1 MTGRKRVRLTIDS
14 ALEHVSMVGN
24 ALRGILEN
32 EPGPRQAI
40 ALVELAVCEAV
51 NNAII
56 HGYGRQAGSLVEVDV
71 HLGEG
76 RLDVTVADQG
86 RGFERFPDT
95 LPAIPDGDV
104 LEQMPMG
111 GWGLRIMGE
120 VMDVV
125 GYSSA
130 GGRNELSMSRRWE

>member
-1 MTGRKRVRLTIDS
+1 MTVPKRVRLTIDS
-14 ALEHVSMVGN
+14 SLDHVSMVGN

-32 EPGPRQAI
+32 EPGPRQDI
-40 ALVELAVCEAV
+40 PLIELAVCEAV

-56 HGYGRQAGSLVEVDV
+56 HGYGRKAGSPVEVDV
-71 HLGEG
+71 ILDGG
-76 RLDVTVADQG
+76 RLEVVVADLGQ
-86 RGFERFPDT
+86 GFERFPDT
-95 LPAIPDGDV
+95 LPGIPGGDD

-120 VMDVV
+120 VMETV

-130 GGRNELSMSRRWE
+130 QGRNELSMSRRWE

>member
-32 EPGPRQAI
+32 EPGPRQDI
-40 ALVELAVCEAV
+40 PLVELAVCEAV

-56 HGYGRQAGSLVEVDV
+56 HGYGRRAGSPVEVDV
-71 HLGEG
+71 SLGDG
-76 RLDVTVADQG
+76 RLDVIVADLGQ
-86 RGFERFPDT
+86 GFERFPDI
-95 LPAIPDGDV
+95 LPAIPGGDD

-120 VMDVV
+120 VMEAV

-130 GGRNELSMSRRWE
+130 RGRNELSMSRRWE